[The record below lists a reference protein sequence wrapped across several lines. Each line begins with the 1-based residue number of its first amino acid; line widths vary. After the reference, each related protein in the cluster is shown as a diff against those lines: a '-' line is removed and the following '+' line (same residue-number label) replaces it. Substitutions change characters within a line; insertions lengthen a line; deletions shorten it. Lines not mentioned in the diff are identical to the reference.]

1 MALYRTGGS
10 SVKFKTGTFTTASS
24 AVHVEV
30 GFKPKYLAVI
40 TYQSNG
46 TSLSLA
52 YIYNEDLYTTK
63 YMHTAGD
70 KNLSLQNLNSSTAY
84 YLKSI
89 DDDGFTVNGYTTAGW
104 RGNAYYFAIG

>member
-10 SVKFKTGTFTTASS
+10 SVKFKTGTFRTASS

-40 TYQSNG
+40 TYKSNG
-46 TSLSLA
+46 TSFALG
-52 YIYNEDLYTTK
+52 YIYNEDLSTTK

-70 KNLSLQNLNSSTAY
+70 VNGGFRNLNTTSAY
-84 YLKSI
+84 NLKSI
-89 DDDGFTVNGYTTAGW
+89 DDDGFTVNAYSSSDW
-104 RGNAYYFAIG
+104 RGNAVYFAIG